1 VTAQNAVSRPQR
13 PFTTL
18 FVGLMAVTLVR
29 PALAATPMGHA
40 AFALVMVLFFGS
52 AIWNLCQSRRQ
63 WWLALGFGSC
73 WILMRLPTFLMA
85 DPGVT
90 IEVIGRLAEIAFLM
104 LTVSLLVRAIFQKRT
119 ATLDNILGAFAG
131 YLLIGL
137 IWGIAFSLV
146 VLLDPGALRIDAALQ
161 PEWASPEK
169 RDWVLTYF
177 SCCTLMTVGYGD
189 ITPVHP
195 AARTL
200 AVLEAMTGQIY
211 LAVLVAVLVG
221 MKVAHG
227 LFSPPGHDG
236 KK

>member
-1 VTAQNAVSRPQR
+1 M
-13 PFTTL
+13 
-18 FVGLMAVTLVR
+18 VGHHSCA
-29 PALAATPMGHA
+29 
-40 AFALVMVLFFGS
+40 
-52 AIWNLCQSRRQ
+52 
-63 WWLALGFGSC
+63 C
-73 WILMRLPTFLMA
+73 WILARLPTFLTA
-85 DPGVT
+85 NPGLP
-90 IEVIGRLAEIAFLM
+90 IEVAGRLSEIAFLV
-104 LTVSLLVRAIFQKRT
+104 LTVTLLVRAIFHKRT

-131 YLLIGL
+131 YLMIAL
-137 IWGIAFSLV
+137 IWGIAFSLI
-146 VLLDPGALRIDAALQ
+146 VLFDPGALRIDAALQ

-200 AVLEAMTGQIY
+200 AVLEAMMGQIY

-221 MKVAHG
+221 MRVAHG

>member
-1 VTAQNAVSRPQR
+1 VTAPNAVSRPQR
-13 PFTTL
+13 TFTTL
-18 FVGLMAVTLVR
+18 FVALLVATILR
-29 PALAATPMGHA
+29 PALAGTHIGHW
-40 AFALVMVLFFGS
+40 AFALVMVFVFGS
-52 AIWNLCQSRRQ
+52 AIWILCQSRRQ
-63 WWLALGFGSC
+63 RWLALTLGAC
-73 WILMRLPTFLMA
+73 WILTRLPTFLTA
-85 DPGVT
+85 NPGLP
-90 IEVIGRLAEIAFLM
+90 IEVAGRLAEIAFLG
-104 LTVSLLVRAIFQKRT
+104 LTVTLLVRAIFQKRT

-131 YLLIGL
+131 YLLIAL
-137 IWGIAFSLV
+137 IWGIAYSLV
-146 VLLDPGALRIDAALQ
+146 VLFDPGALRIDAALQ
-161 PEWASPEK
+161 PEWASPAK

-177 SCCTLMTVGYGD
+177 SSCTLMTVGYGD

-227 LFSPPGHDG
+227 LFSPPGHDS

>member
-1 VTAQNAVSRPQR
+1 MFARPQR

-18 FVGLMAVTLVR
+18 FVALLVATIVR
-29 PALAATPMGHA
+29 PALATTSVGHW
-40 AFALVMVLFFGS
+40 AFALVMVFVFGS
-52 AIWNLCQSRRQ
+52 AIWILCQSRRQ
-63 WWLALGFGSC
+63 WWLAITFGAC
-73 WILMRLPTFLMA
+73 WILTRLPTFLRA
-85 DPGVT
+85 DPGLA
-90 IEVIGRLAEIAFLM
+90 IEVAGRLAEIAFLT

-119 ATLDNILGAFAG
+119 ASLDNILGAFAG
-131 YLLIGL
+131 YLMIAM
-137 IWGIAFSLV
+137 IWGVAFSIV
-146 VLLDPGALRIDAALQ
+146 VLFDPGALRTDAALQ
-161 PEWASPEK
+161 PEWMSPEK

-227 LFSPPGHDG
+227 LFSPPSHNG